1 MGLQPRA
8 CAGSGQAGRGQAG
21 AGGHGLYTQPAEEGP
36 ARGLQLQRRAHQVLN
51 TSCIALRSFLEATA
65 PCLGSHPLLGVVS
78 AVSCTPA
85 FLLFFRSCLVF
96 SGARA
101 LLFASTA
108 IAAVCGCCDQAES
121 ATLLETSEQAYAPQ
135 PALFCIRTADFRLHL
150 ELVCCDRS

>member
-51 TSCIALRSFLEATA
+51 TSRIALRSFLEATV

-85 FLLFFRSCLVF
+85 FLFDFSIMFSFF
-96 SGARA
+96 GGKG
-101 LLFASTA
+101 
-108 IAAVCGCCDQAES
+108 AAVS
-121 ATLLETSEQAYAPQ
+121 S
-135 PALFCIRTADFRLHL
+135 
-150 ELVCCDRS
+150 